1 MAVAEEATVAGD
13 PVAAM
18 VVALVVDSER
28 KRKDKENTA
37 SRTETVPISAKIA
50 FRPQPVT
57 SLQQL
62 FKTNR
67 AVRQKIAQLD
77 D

>member
-1 MAVAEEATVAGD
+1 MAVAEEATVEGD

-37 SRTETVPISAKIA
+37 SRMETVPISAKIV

-57 SLQQL
+57 LLQQL
-62 FKTNR
+62 FKTSK
-67 AVRQKIAQLD
+67 AVRRKIAQLD

>member
-1 MAVAEEATVAGD
+1 MAVAEEAKVAGD
-13 PVAAM
+13 PVVAM

-28 KRKDKENTA
+28 ENKDEENIA
-37 SRTETVPISAKIA
+37 SRTETVPISEKIA

-57 SLQQL
+57 LLQQR
-62 FKTNR
+62 FRTNR

>member
-1 MAVAEEATVAGD
+1 MAEAEEAPVEGD

-37 SRTETVPISAKIA
+37 SRTETVPISVKIV

-57 SLQQL
+57 LLQQL
-62 FKTNR
+62 FKTSK
-67 AVRQKIAQLD
+67 VV
-77 D
+77 